1 MGMSLIL
8 TGSSLNGVLGVSP
21 SCHFAFLEYIDVY
34 NSIANS
40 VVCLVL
46 RGTAKVDLS
55 CNCVERKGLLIG
67 VGLYLLVF
75 YVWVCQSAGSVVVAC
90 V

>member
-1 MGMSLIL
+1 M
-8 TGSSLNGVLGVSP
+8 LGVSP
-21 SCHFAFLEYIDVY
+21 SCHFVFLEYIDVY

-46 RGTAKVDLS
+46 RGTAKFDLS

-75 YVWVCQSAGSVVVAC
+75 YVWVCQSAGLVVVAC

>member
-34 NSIANS
+34 NSIAKS

>member
-46 RGTAKVDLS
+46 RGTAKFDLS

>member
-1 MGMSLIL
+1 MIL

-46 RGTAKVDLS
+46 RGTAKLDLS